1 MRNSRKT
8 NPKFKLKIDLNNLIV
23 QQDFNSF
30 LEVDPIQFPR
40 RFKKAQ
46 EQEIVGLFSALL
58 AYGRV
63 AAIRRAIQDWIDL
76 CHGDPLH
83 CILND
88 TSHDAL
94 QRYTGWGYR
103 FTQGKDLA
111 KLSIGLKSIYTQY
124 SSLGEAFKEW
134 DDPTSPHL
142 IPALQTFHTTLHT
155 ASMHIEGGRSFSH
168 FFSSPFQKSAL
179 KRFHLFLR
187 WMVRGPDGVDL
198 GLWSFLGPHRLL
210 MPVDV
215 HVFRLSQAFGWT
227 HRKSLSLNTVL
238 EITHQVKE
246 LDAQDPTRFDFAL
259 AHLGISRSCKG
270 KYVESVCNQCTLFNQ
285 CTLRLT

>member
-63 AAIRRAIQDWIDL
+63 AAIRKAIQKWIDL

-103 FTQGKDLA
+103 FTQGKA
-111 KLSIGLKSIYTQY
+111 
-124 SSLGEAFKEW
+124 
-134 DDPTSPHL
+134 
-142 IPALQTFHTTLHT
+142 
-155 ASMHIEGGRSFSH
+155 RC
-168 FFSSPFQKSAL
+168 
-179 KRFHLFLR
+179 
-187 WMVRGPDGVDL
+187 VR
-198 GLWSFLGPHRLL
+198 
-210 MPVDV
+210 
-215 HVFRLSQAFGWT
+215 
-227 HRKSLSLNTVL
+227 
-238 EITHQVKE
+238 
-246 LDAQDPTRFDFAL
+246 
-259 AHLGISRSCKG
+259 
-270 KYVESVCNQCTLFNQ
+270 
-285 CTLRLT
+285 